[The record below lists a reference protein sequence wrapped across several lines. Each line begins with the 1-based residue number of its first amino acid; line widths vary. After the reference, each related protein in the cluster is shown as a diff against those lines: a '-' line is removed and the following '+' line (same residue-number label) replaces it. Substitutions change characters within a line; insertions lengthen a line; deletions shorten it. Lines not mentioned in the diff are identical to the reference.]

1 MCPHTIYVSSY
12 YYVCP
17 HTAICVLILLIICA
31 LLHRSRDRKS
41 KKDKKEKKR
50 AKTNDELRGDRP
62 EYDEFGRLIDY
73 TRKKKKFQ
81 PLLY

>member
-1 MCPHTIYVSSY
+1 MCAKPNDASY
-12 YYVCP
+12 YY
-17 HTAICVLILLIICA
+17 ICVLILLYMCP
-31 LLHRSRDRKS
+31 HTTYYMPRSRDRKS

-73 TRKKKKFQ
+73 TRKKTKFQ

>member
-1 MCPHTIYVSSY
+1 MP
-12 YYVCP
+12 
-17 HTAICVLILLIICA
+17 
-31 LLHRSRDRKS
+31 RSRDRKS

-73 TRKKKKFQ
+73 TRKKKKNSASMLTT
-81 PLLY
+81 PD